1 MIRFFIL
8 ASVILLSACQNNS
21 KSTLQGREYQ
31 GIFMGKQYK
40 IEVVGDSTNYEK
52 EIDDIL
58 RGVAVHFD
66 LNDTNSTI
74 HRFNYNKDV
83 NKAID
88 IQDNGHFFVRFY
100 HKMEEMKE
108 WSKGYFDPTS
118 IALDRVLQ
126 YAIADPEFTPNFE
139 AFKPIVGFGPHLME
153 LKETGNKV
161 QWIKHHRDAE
171 WDVTEAAS
179 CWGMDLVVDKLKE
192 HGFSAIKV
200 SMAGKYLIF
209 GQGPGD
215 FNVVP
220 MGFTGQM
227 QDPQIRLKNR
237 ALSFKNGQD
246 KRTFMNIPKGTWVDN
261 DFQWVS
267 VSAPTLL
274 TSEIFSKAFMC
285 MSIDE
290 VAQWYQTHGESD
302 VQSSIIY
309 GTKEKMDRATT
320 EEFDRLIVVQP

>member
-1 MIRFFIL
+1 
-8 ASVILLSACQNNS
+8 
-21 KSTLQGREYQ
+21 LQGREYQ

-58 RGVAVHFD
+58 HGVAKHFD
-66 LNDTNSTI
+66 LMDSTSTI
-74 HRFNYNKDV
+74 HRFNYNKDINQPIEV
-83 NKAID
+83 K
-88 IQDNGHFFVRFY
+88 DNDHYFVRFY

-108 WSKGYFDPTS
+108 WTNGYFDPTS

-126 YAIADPEFTPNFE
+126 FAIADPEFVPNFD
-139 AFKPIVGFGPHLME
+139 AFQSAVGFNNKLME
-153 LKETGNKV
+153 IIEQGNKV

-179 CWGMDLVVDKLKE
+179 CWAMDLVVEKLKE

-209 GQGPGD
+209 GQGPSD

-237 ALSFKNGQD
+237 ALSFKNAQD
-246 KRTFMNIPKGTWVDN
+246 KRMFMNLPKRTWVDN

-267 VSAPTLL
+267 VSAPSLL
-274 TSEIFSKAFMC
+274 VSEVFSKAFMC
-285 MSIDE
+285 MSMDE
-290 VAQWYQTHGESD
+290 VAQWYQVNGESD

-320 EEFDRLIVVQP
+320 EEIDHMIVVQP